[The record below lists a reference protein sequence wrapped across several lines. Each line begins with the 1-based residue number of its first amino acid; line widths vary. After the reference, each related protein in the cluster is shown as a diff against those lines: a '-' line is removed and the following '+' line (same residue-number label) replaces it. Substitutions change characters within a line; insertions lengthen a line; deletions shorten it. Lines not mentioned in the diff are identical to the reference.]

1 MNICLH
7 VAVPNALSS
16 SLSTL
21 RGFEA
26 AARLGSFADAA
37 DELHLTHSAISH
49 QIRTLEHELG
59 QPLFRRV
66 ARSVVLTDAG
76 KDFAQTVARVLRTLD
91 DGVARLSPYRKP
103 RSVIVYTSS
112 AFARGYLLPR
122 LTALRE
128 AHPDIDLWLDTSERA
143 VDFDYDEVDI
153 LISAQ
158 ARAAGAH
165 TLARLLLPDCRRP
178 LAAPSLIAARG
189 GAPATPAALQHWP
202 LLHDEGAVT
211 WRAWF
216 ERAGLPAGDADA
228 GPAFS
233 DHALALEAAAAGL
246 GVVLGSVVAADAY
259 LRRGALRAVAD
270 VELAQNSYQISC
282 DSRRIGE
289 QHVRLAHD
297 WLVAVTAA
305 GPPR

>member
-1 MNICLH
+1 MP
-7 VAVPNALSS
+7 AALTS

-37 DELHLTHSAISH
+37 NELHLTHSAISH
-49 QIRTLEHELG
+49 QIRTLERELG

-76 KDFAQTVARVLRTLD
+76 RDFAQTVARVLRTLD
-91 DGVARLSPYRKP
+91 DGVGRLSPYRKP
-103 RSVIVYTSS
+103 RSVILYTTS
-112 AFARGYLLPR
+112 AFARGFLLPR
-122 LTALRE
+122 LAALSDL
-128 AHPDIDLWLDTSERA
+128 HPDIDVWLDTSERA

-158 ARAAGAH
+158 ARASGPH
-165 TLARLLLPDCRRP
+165 TLSRVLLADGRRP

-189 GAPATPAALQHWP
+189 GRPATPAQLRQWP
-202 LLHDEGAVT
+202 LLHDEGTVT
-211 WRAWF
+211 WRGWF
-216 ERAGLPAGDADA
+216 EHAGVPGDADA

-259 LRRGALRAVAD
+259 LRCGALAPVSD
-270 VELAQNSYQISC
+270 LEIAQNAYQICC
-282 DSRRIGE
+282 DGRRIGE
-289 QHVRLAHD
+289 AHVRSVHD
-297 WLVAVTAA
+297 WLVGVTAA
-305 GPPR
+305 ATRT

>member
-1 MNICLH
+1 MANI
-7 VAVPNALSS
+7 LSS

-26 AARLGSFADAA
+26 SARLGSFAAA
-37 DELHLTHSAISH
+37 AEEIHVTHSAVSH
-49 QIRTLEHELG
+49 QIRSLEHELG

-122 LTALRE
+122 LNALRD
-128 AHPDIDLWLDTSERA
+128 AHSDIDVWLDTSERP
-143 VDFDYDEVDI
+143 VDFDYDEVDV
-153 LISAQ
+153 LISAES
-158 ARAAGAH
+158 RSAGPH
-165 TLARLLLPDCRRP
+165 TLVRHLLADRSRP
-178 LAAPSLIAARG
+178 LAAPALIAARG
-189 GAPATPAALQHWP
+189 GLPASPAQLQLWP
-202 LLHDEGAVT
+202 LLHDEGPVT
-211 WRAWF
+211 WRSWF
-216 ERAGLPAGDADA
+216 DRAGLPSGDADA

-246 GVVLGSVVAADAY
+246 GVVLASAVAADAY
-259 LRRGALRAVAD
+259 LRRGELCAVAD
-270 VELAQNSYQISC
+270 LEMPRNSYQICC
-282 DSRRIGE
+282 DSRRIDE
-289 QHVRLAHD
+289 PHVRLVYD
-297 WLVAVTAA
+297 WLIAEA
-305 GPPR
+305 GAEPPPRLAAE